1 MGLHSEHFLTPDP
14 ALWPVRKEEGAL
26 SRPFFPAR
34 PEQLVDDY
42 VLRRRIATSPARA
55 KKAASTICI
64 HSESVGMF
72 CVVGMVQAPGPLEE
86 QPGGALG
93 SAKSQTS
100 PSLA

>member
-1 MGLHSEHFLTPDP
+1 MI
-14 ALWPVRKEEGAL
+14 
-26 SRPFFPAR
+26 
-34 PEQLVDDY
+34 Y
-42 VLRRRIATSPARA
+42 VLRLRIATSPARA

-64 HSESVGMF
+64 HSERVGMF
-72 CVVGMVQAPGPLEE
+72 CVVGMVQAPGPPEE